1 MSKLKNAPDQ
11 SIPDLFNA
19 LIKKGNPADLLPFL
33 EKYADTNKTALR
45 QEIKKARKYWLD
57 YVELSQESLVD
68 SVLGTSKWGQR
79 GNRKQ
84 QDIVVLSAIAVL
96 DKSEIM
102 RWDDAFAIFNR
113 LSEPHISSMLEWTR
127 PTWINDYLLAQLK
140 KSDGAALYYMN
151 LRLLEQK
158 ELVSYDPELFV
169 LSLSRFPTWIFQ
181 ESQPQPQLNYVRT
194 ITQDKVAF
202 NRDVPLLFEYET
214 GIQNQ
219 VFAKAPGESY
229 RSAAIW
235 ELIFNQLLGDG
246 KIDRRWFIENCIL
259 VQTKEWN
266 SNLRAFFRKRLDD
279 TSPTEAEL
287 LTVQYLLFA
296 CLNASLN
303 TVINFAVDQIRKIWH
318 MDDFDFQSF
327 LDYVQPVMMRSDC
340 KGSIRNLLTLFDK
353 AVPKRPE
360 HRTAMSH
367 LAADVFVIP
376 DLALQERALKT
387 LKKIGDSH
395 DTVLTDKLTLYV
407 PQMQGNVPEMLAPF
421 VHSSHDAEQ
430 SLFEDYFVE
439 IRDYTLLNAGARVP
453 QFDNW
458 SELLF
463 HFGKFI
469 QSWDVIDAERLM
481 DAFIT
486 KRHLFPADAA
496 DQLKTYADQLS
507 GIYFPA
513 VYKQL
518 VKELFIHLIKG
529 NHGVHQPIPEQ
540 YRRSN
545 VGNVII
551 DLIIK
556 VQEKIANGSNR
567 SLLSFPTH
575 LPHWIDPSVLIDR
588 IIAYHEADEPIAPID
603 LVIAISRTRRENV
616 EQAIQKIGKLPDRY
630 QQLISFMLGATDEV
644 PLPGKTTVWKKFFGS
659 ATNTDIGYIPWA
671 VAARTFYPDRVF
683 REFEQTDLKDAVNV
697 VAPFVPEVKVD
708 IEKRTA
714 YYVQRTEA
722 FTLRR
727 LVVRLPSSGK
737 PPAPGLLYSADIY
750 NNKDRY
756 WGMSLTLGGVLYW
769 HSIMPQNDQA
779 LATYLLRFCCEYAE
793 GEGHEDLRGFLHVA
807 SHPEF
812 RFTETVY
819 YLIACAFVYKD
830 TALRNYAAEVL
841 LFLIQEKR
849 IDLQRLGEKVTQLT
863 FEGYAPFQRF
873 LDVAATIRDH
883 SAVHNGALRVLF
895 DTILVK
901 FHPDGKLPTGF
912 KKLLEMY
919 YDLLTKTKQEPSE
932 VALWNLAQ
940 LPQSASLKQ
949 VLKQL
954 QSISQK

>member
-1 MSKLKNAPDQ
+1 MSKLKNASDQ
-11 SIPDLFNA
+11 SISELFTA

-33 EKYADTNKTALR
+33 EKYAGPNKDALR

-57 YVELSQESLVD
+57 YIELSKESLVG
-68 SVLGTSKWGQR
+68 SSLGTTIKWGQR
-79 GNRKQ
+79 GSKVQ
-84 QDIVVLSAIAVL
+84 QDMVILSAIAVL
-96 DKSEIM
+96 DKGEIL
-102 RWDDAFAIFNR
+102 RWDEAFGLFNR
-113 LSEPHISSMLEWTR
+113 MSEPHVSNILEWAK
-127 PTWINDYLLAQLK
+127 PKWINAYLLAQLK
-140 KSDGAALYYMN
+140 KSDWPALYYMN

-158 ELVSYDPELFV
+158 ELVLYDPELFV
-169 LSLSRFPTWIFQ
+169 LSLSRFPSWLFQ
-181 ESQPQPQLNYVRT
+181 ESQPQPQLNYVTT

-235 ELIFNQLLGDG
+235 ELVFNQLLANG

-266 SNLRAFFRKRLDD
+266 SSLRAFFRKRLDD
-279 TSPTEAEL
+279 AGPTEAEL
-287 LTVQYLLFA
+287 LRVQYLLFA
-296 CLNASLN
+296 CLNAPLN
-303 TVINFAVDQIRKIWH
+303 TVINFALDQIRKIWN
-318 MDDFDFQSF
+318 MEDFDFQSF
-327 LDYVQPVMMRSDC
+327 LEYMQPVMMRGDC

-353 AVPKRPE
+353 AVTKRPE
-360 HRTAMSH
+360 HRAAMSR

-387 LKKIGDSH
+387 LKKIGDAH
-395 DTVLTDKLTLYV
+395 DTVLTDKLTMYL
-407 PQMQGNVPEMLAPF
+407 PQMLGNVPEMLAPF
-421 VHSSHDAEQ
+421 VDSGHDAQQ

-439 IRDYTLLNAGARVP
+439 NREYTLLNAGARVP
-453 QFDNW
+453 EFDNW
-458 SELLF
+458 NELLF

-486 KRHLFPADAA
+486 KRHLFPTDAA
-496 DQLKTYADQLS
+496 DQLKTYADQLN
-507 GIYFPA
+507 GVYFPA

-518 VKELFIHLIKG
+518 VKGLFIHLIKG
-529 NHGVHQPIPEQ
+529 NRGVHQPVPEQ

-556 VQEKIANGSNR
+556 VQEKIASGSNR

-588 IIAYHEADEPIAPID
+588 IIACHEADETIAPID

-616 EQAIQKIGKLPDRY
+616 EEAIQKVGKLPERY
-630 QQLISFMLGATDEV
+630 QQLVSFMLGTTDEV
-644 PLPGKTTVWKKFFGS
+644 PLPGKTSVWKKLFGS
-659 ATNTDIGYIPWA
+659 HTDTEYIPWA
-671 VAARTFYPDRVF
+671 IAARTFHPDRVF
-683 REFEQTDLKDAVNV
+683 REFEHTDLKDAVNV
-697 VAPFVPEVKVD
+697 VAPFVPQVKVD
-708 IEKRTA
+708 IEKKTA

-727 LVVRLPSSGK
+727 IVAPLPQSAKS
-737 PPAPGLLYSADIY
+737 PAHGLLYSADIY

-779 LATYLLRFCCEYAE
+779 LATYLLRYCCEYAE
-793 GEGHEDLRGFLHVA
+793 GEGQEDLRGFLHVA

-819 YLIACAFVYKD
+819 YVIACAFVYKD
-830 TALRNYAAEVL
+830 AALRNYSVEVL
-841 LFLIQEKR
+841 LFLIREKR

-883 SAVHNGALRVLF
+883 SALHNGALRVLF
-895 DTILVK
+895 ETILEK
-901 FHPDGKLPTGF
+901 FQPDGKLPTGF

-940 LPQSASLKQ
+940 LPKSASLKQ